1 MVVDSL
7 SRTLAA
13 VADPTRR
20 MILRRLAGGPASVTD
35 LARPF
40 PISQQAIS
48 KHLACLERA
57 RLVQKQRDGRIHLCS
72 LEAGP
77 IREVAEW
84 AAEYRRFWEESFD
97 RLDAF
102 LDQLRAEETPHESQD

>member
-1 MVVDSL
+1 VDSL

-20 MILRRLAGGPASVTD
+20 MILRRLAGGPASVSD
-35 LARPF
+35 LARPL
-40 PISQQAIS
+40 PITQQAVS

>member
-7 SRTLAA
+7 SLTLAA

-20 MILRRLAGGPASVTD
+20 SILSRLATGPATVGD

-40 PISQQAIS
+40 QISQQAIS

-57 RLVQKQRDGRIHLCS
+57 SLVEKQRDGRIHLCS
-72 LEAGP
+72 LNARP
-77 IREVAEW
+77 IKEVAAW
-84 AAEYRRFWEESFD
+84 AAEYRRFWEESFE

-102 LDQLRAEETPHESQD
+102 LEELKAKEGSRDRKD